1 VRSVADLP
9 SGVKLRSDGR
19 LTGGAACY
27 RRPLPLNFAVHVFR
41 SRFLPMAELN
51 ADSHGRRTISTVL
64 LSALVATASLLVVL
78 VPRSAAAVGVN
89 DLEAQATAISQ
100 KLIQEQLQIDAY
112 RQQYSVT
119 SERVAADAR
128 SITQIG
134 QQISH
139 DRELISAKS
148 REIRQ
153 QAIRSY
159 INGGAQGSG
168 TNFAMFSGSAD
179 RAQAASEY
187 NGIAV
192 GNITTVIDELR
203 TGQNVLE
210 DHEMALRQQ
219 QARDRSD
226 QTQRATALSQAN
238 QTGQQLQGVQAQV
251 TGKLATAVAQQAVA
265 QQAAA
270 ASAVAAAQQTAV
282 HASPAKSAPTTA
294 PPASS
299 SSTTNGSTTVP
310 TNVPTTVGGSAGGGS
325 TNTTDPALNPFLQ
338 CVVQAESGGNYGAVS
353 PDGQYMGAFQFS
365 QSTWN
370 TAAQAAGRPDLV
382 GVPPNRASKADQD
395 TVAVALYALDG
406 QQPWLGD
413 RCSS

>member
-1 VRSVADLP
+1 
-9 SGVKLRSDGR
+9 
-19 LTGGAACY
+19 
-27 RRPLPLNFAVHVFR
+27 
-41 SRFLPMAELN
+41 MAELN
-51 ADSHGRRTISTVL
+51 ADNHGRRIVSTVL

-78 VPRSAAAVGVN
+78 VPRPAAAVGVN
-89 DLEAQATAISQ
+89 DLKAQATAISQ

-134 QQISH
+134 QQIGH
-139 DRELISAKS
+139 DRELINAKS
-148 REIRQ
+148 RELRQ

-159 INGGAQGSG
+159 VNAGAQASG

-187 NGIAV
+187 SSIAV
-192 GNITTVIDELR
+192 GNITTVLDELR
-203 TGQNVLE
+203 TGQSTLE
-210 DHEMALRQQ
+210 VHEAALRQQ
-219 QARDRSD
+219 QGRDRSD
-226 QTQRATALSQAN
+226 QTQRATALGQAG
-238 QTGQQLQGVQAQV
+238 QTGQQLQAVQAQV
-251 TGKLATAVAQQAVA
+251 TGKLATAVAQQAAA

-270 ASAVAAAQQTAV
+270 ASAVAAAQRTAV
-282 HASPAKSAPTTA
+282 STAPARSAPTTA
-294 PPASS
+294 PPAST
-299 SSTTNGSTTVP
+299 SSTSGGS
-310 TNVPTTVGGSAGGGS
+310 TNVPTTVGGTVGGTPGGGS

-353 PDGQYMGAFQFS
+353 PNGLYMGAFQFA
-365 QSTWN
+365 QSTWD